1 MSRIL
6 VYGNKGDLFFK
17 LEDELSNGLFFTSQY
32 LYNLNP
38 IQTITTKFYI
48 SQSIMNMYN
57 LYEVKGVKYREIIS
71 IRKKINVMTFFKK
84 PPLIR
89 QQIIDTIH
97 LINTSDDIYNFN
109 DSILE
114 SKEGPIILNL
124 LDLAIYGD

>member
-17 LEDELSNGLFFTSQY
+17 LEDELSNDLFFTSQY
-32 LYNLNP
+32 IYNLNP

-48 SQSIMNMYN
+48 SPSIINMYN

-71 IRKKINVMTFFKK
+71 IRKKINVMTFFKR
-84 PPLIR
+84 PPLTR